1 MVRYRAPPTPSPR
14 RRILLETIARMR
26 ADASSRAHNAASR
39 AHNAAVVAA
48 VTTAVGG
55 SRVNRAFE
63 EAYAHIGTL
72 QPRQSQRGH
81 ADEYKGHRLYK
92 HMSVLHEPGALKT
105 RLFVRPHLGRPGR
118 SWTLPYDP
126 NRQIVRPKTP
136 LVAAAAPAAA
146 APKKRKAARHPRKRK
161 GTPSRSHLF

>member
-26 ADASSRAHNAASR
+26 ADASSRAHNAA
-39 AHNAAVVAA
+39 VVAA

-55 SRVNRAFE
+55 SRVDRAFE

-136 LVAAAAPAAA
+136 KTPLVAAAAPAES
-146 APKKRKAARHPRKRK
+146 APKRKAARRPRKRK
-161 GTPSRSHLF
+161 GTPSRSLLF